1 VKRLKRQGVFA
12 HTSCHM
18 SCVASRQKSPDVL
31 RRAARAL
38 DATFAFAGGE
48 EAWALALEEA
58 ENEI

>member
-1 VKRLKRQGVFA
+1 MFA

-38 DATFAFAGGE
+38 DAMFAFAGGE